1 MSFFRWL
8 TGARKPPR
16 SGTHHAQGHARSP
29 EPAATHRSERTQ
41 RRELLYTVVREAM
54 MRAAVLSAGYKFK
67 VLSLDQRG
75 QQFMVMVD
83 LGREYGGETV
93 RLSAIEAL
101 IVQTAQ
107 TRFAIGVTAVYW
119 RVNDQIGA
127 GVSTA
132 ALGNVAGSPQAAAAR
147 STVPAP
153 PAARDAAR
161 PAHGVPPVPAAGAAA
176 CAGAFE
182 PIGAD
187 EVEAFKQALLA
198 SSAGRVGDGRGRP
211 STPAPAPGVPQ
222 PPASPG
228 AVRIGPLQARDAAGR
243 TGFEDT
249 QASAP
254 QAPAPWSDHL
264 SKSQFGDL

>member
-8 TGARKPPR
+8 TGARKPQR
-16 SGTHHAQGHARSP
+16 AGTHHAQGHARSP

-107 TRFAIGVTAVYW
+107 NRFAIGVTAVYW

-127 GVSTA
+127 GVPAA
-132 ALGNVAGSPQAAAAR
+132 ALGAVAGSTQAAAAR
-147 STVPAP
+147 SAAAAP
-153 PAARDAAR
+153 SEVREPAR
-161 PAHGVPPVPAAGAAA
+161 PAHGGPPVPAG
-176 CAGAFE
+176 AGAFE

-187 EVEAFKQALLA
+187 EVEAFNQALQAA
-198 SSAGRVGDGRGRP
+198 STGRAGQGGGRP
-211 STPAPAPGVPQ
+211 SSPPPGT
-222 PPASPG
+222 
-228 AVRIGPLQARDAAGR
+228 VRIGPLQTRDAAGR

-254 QAPAPWSDHL
+254 QVPQPWPDHL

>member
-16 SGTHHAQGHARSP
+16 AGAHHAQGHAPSP

-41 RRELLYTVVREAM
+41 RRELLYAVVREAM

-101 IVQTAQ
+101 IVQTAH
-107 TRFAIGVTAVYW
+107 TRFGIGVTAVYW
-119 RVNDQIGA
+119 RINDQLGA
-127 GVSTA
+127 GVPAA
-132 ALGNVAGSPQAAAAR
+132 ALGVLAGSRHAAAAAAR
-147 STVPAP
+147 SAAPAP
-153 PAARDAAR
+153 SAARDPARAAQGG
-161 PAHGVPPVPAAGAAA
+161 PQVPAGAAA
-176 CAGAFE
+176 GAGGFE

-187 EVEAFKQALLA
+187 EVEAFKQALQSA
-198 SSAGRVGDGRGRP
+198 SSGRAGNGGVRP
-211 STPAPAPGVPQ
+211 SASAPASQAPQ
-222 PPASPG
+222 PPSVG
-228 AVRIGPLQARDAAGR
+228 VRIGPLQARDAAGR

-254 QAPAPWSDHL
+254 QAPPPWPDHL